1 MKRTILVCALLLMTA
16 AALGAQQADSSNAYE
31 GVSHPPPDD
40 TITAPAPAADT
51 PAPATSDQTPAKP
64 PAGHRA
70 APSDVSN
77 RDAASSNSPA
87 YIPDAEQSPQAAAA
101 STEYASDPDGGVV
114 VAPQQTAPA
123 AEQQPQLS
131 QRIYASDPDGD
142 IVHPAPLQPGELA
155 AGAVIRVELLERL
168 STADNEAGDTFR
180 SRVASDV
187 LQNGQVLIPAGSEL
201 DGRVAQASS
210 GHLGG
215 HGTMRLRP
223 ETVIL
228 PNGARYQL
236 YADLTGTPDAR
247 AQVNGE
253 GTIRPDSHFKRDT
266 MEFGAV
272 GGGGVVTG
280 AIVAGPVGALTG
292 GLIGT
297 GLVTAH
303 LLINHPQATLPKGT
317 TLLFTLAQ
325 PLQLTPV
332 SGSGD

>member
-1 MKRTILVCALLLMTA
+1 MKRTILVCAVLLMTA
-16 AALGAQQADSSNAYE
+16 AALGAQQADPSNAYE

-40 TITAPAPAADT
+40 TITAAAPD
-51 PAPATSDQTPAKP
+51 TSDQTPAKP
-64 PAGHRA
+64 PAGHRV
-70 APSDVSN
+70 APSAVSSQ
-77 RDAASSNSPA
+77 AAVSSSASDQSPA
-87 YIPDAEQSPQAAAA
+87 YIPAAEQSPQAAAA
-101 STEYASDPDGGVV
+101 STAYANDPDGGVV
-114 VAPQQTAPA
+114 VAPQYVPA
-123 AEQQPQLS
+123 AEQSQEPQLN

-168 STADNEAGDTFR
+168 STADNEAGDIFR

-266 MEFGAV
+266 MEYGAV
-272 GGGGVVTG
+272 GGGGAATG
-280 AIVAGPVGALTG
+280 AMFAGPVGALTG

-303 LLINHPQATLPKGT
+303 LLINHPQATLQKGT

-325 PLQLTPV
+325 PLQLAPAG
-332 SGSGD
+332 GSGD